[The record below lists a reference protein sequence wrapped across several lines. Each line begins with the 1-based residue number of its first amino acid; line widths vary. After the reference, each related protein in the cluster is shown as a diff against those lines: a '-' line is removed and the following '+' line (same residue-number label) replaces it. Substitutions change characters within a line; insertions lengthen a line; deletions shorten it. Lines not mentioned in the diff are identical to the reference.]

1 MKQFLIPL
9 ILLVICLSACQT
21 TTQQAENGIRVLAVE
36 SFLADIAQNVAGD
49 RLVVESLIPLAADP
63 HAYQPSPQDV
73 VKISSA
79 DVLILNGANLEA
91 FIFPLLQNAGGRTLE
106 IQASAGLAPLPDPSG
121 QNPEGDPHFWLDPN
135 NVIKYSE
142 NIRDGLSQ
150 ADPAGASYF
159 DLNYRKYIANLQSLD
174 AWIES
179 QVLSVPPTRR
189 LLVTNHETLGYF
201 AKRYGFRIVGAIL
214 PSITSGAAPSA
225 RELAALITQIRSSG
239 VPAIFLET
247 GTNPQL
253 ADQIASETGTKVVS
267 DLYTHS
273 LSVIGGPA
281 ATYIEMMR
289 HDVITIVEALK

>member
-91 FIFPLLQNAGGRTLE
+91 FIFPLLQNAGGHTLE

>member
-91 FIFPLLQNAGGRTLE
+91 FIFPLLQNAGGRRLE
-106 IQASAGLAPLPDPSG
+106 IQASAGLTSLPDPSG

-281 ATYIEMMR
+281 ATYIEMIR